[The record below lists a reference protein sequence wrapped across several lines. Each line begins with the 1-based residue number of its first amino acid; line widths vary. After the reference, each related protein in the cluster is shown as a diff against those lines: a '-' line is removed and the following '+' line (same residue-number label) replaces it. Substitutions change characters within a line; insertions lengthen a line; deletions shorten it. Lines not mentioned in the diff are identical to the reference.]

1 MQSAAVIKGRLN
13 LRICPFCHK
22 VEVEHELHFLFNC
35 NLYDSLR
42 SNFYRNSS
50 NRYLLFNNFDNNE
63 KTLFITMSILISTDV
78 QPLLYIHV
86 WNIEKNLFFNYS
98 LYLI

>member
-50 NRYLLFNNFDNNE
+50 NRYLLFKNFDNNE
-63 KTLFITMSILISTDV
+63 KPLFIFNNVDPHIYRRTATSIHSCME
-78 QPLLYIHV
+78 YR
-86 WNIEKNLFFNYS
+86 EKLV
-98 LYLI
+98 L